1 MRPLLLLWNL
11 GVRLEA
17 IALTPLQYYSY
28 LYSYWMPQSIRDVV
42 TQYMNG
48 EDIAMNFLVAHI
60 TGRPPVK
67 VDSHPAFDCK
77 TCTSGLHTSR
87 NYFDHRDDCV
97 NMITKAWG
105 FNPLLYTQTRVEPVI
120 GNGQCFTAI

>member
-67 VDSHPAFDCK
+67 VCDSSCRLVLAK
-77 TCTSGLHTSR
+77 YYMKQT
-87 NYFDHRDDCV
+87 V
-97 NMITKAWG
+97 IT
-105 FNPLLYTQTRVEPVI
+105 
-120 GNGQCFTAI
+120 